1 MMKIKVAIDKNRINS
16 LIKKIQDFGDQSVD
30 IVEKE
35 TELAAN
41 EMRTKAIRKK
51 YAYGQNVSNA
61 IGEITVEKQT
71 ETYYT
76 VGVQNVPIAAYL
88 EFGTGAFVEI
98 QPEWKSLAMQ
108 FYVNGKGTIKPH
120 PYLYPAYHEE
130 SEKYITNLRKALKSL
145 KLKNQ

>member
-1 MMKIKVAIDKNRINS
+1 MKIKVAIDKNRINS

-41 EMRTKAIRKK
+41 EMRAKAISNKI
-51 YAYGQNVSNA
+51 AYGQNVSDA

-76 VGVQNVPIAAYL
+76 VGVQRVPIAAYL

>member
-1 MMKIKVAIDKNRINS
+1 MKIKVAIDKNRINS

-41 EMRTKAIRKK
+41 EMRTKVIRNK

-98 QPEWKSLAMQ
+98 QPEWKGLAMQ

>member
-1 MMKIKVAIDKNRINS
+1 MKIKVAIDKNRINS

-41 EMRTKAIRKK
+41 EMRAKAIRNKI
-51 YAYGQNVSNA
+51 AYGQNVSNA

-98 QPEWKSLAMQ
+98 QPEWKGLAMQ

>member
-1 MMKIKVAIDKNRINS
+1 MKIKVAIDKNRINS
-16 LIKKIQDFGDQSVD
+16 LIKKIQDFGDQSINV
-30 IVEKE
+30 VEKE
-35 TELAAN
+35 TEDAAN
-41 EMRTKAIRKK
+41 NIATRARANAQ
-51 YAYGQNVSNA
+51 AYPQGVRDA
-61 IGEITVEKQT
+61 IGNITAQELT
-71 ETYYT
+71 PTYWT
-76 VGVQNVPIAAYL
+76 IGVQRVPIAAYL

-98 QPEWKSLAMQ
+98 QPEWKDLAMQ